1 MENILKIIYDKSINN
16 KVLELKDIDKILE
29 LLVVN
34 KCLNDYILNINI
46 QPIRSNNL
54 ASYSSYTKNITI
66 YTKVIEQ
73 MIKNIEKNILIASD
87 LEISMYK
94 NLSILQVLLHEV
106 EHANQQK
113 IAYNEN
119 SLEALIIRMS
129 YLIHGAY
136 GEKLYEF
143 CPEERFAEIKSF
155 EDLLLMINYL
165 NKKLNNLSEI
175 LNTEKLQRL
184 LRGYH
189 YINGCIDAPL
199 ITYFTIGK
207 RADLLNCFDLNTDL
221 LNERMKF
228 GFPIS
233 IDEYGIS
240 MRTLVLSL
248 NQNFKN
254 KINIQKNVKNML
266 Y

>member
-1 MENILKIIYDKSINN
+1 METILKIIYDRSIKN
-16 KVLELKDIDKILE
+16 KILSIKDIDEILG
-29 LLVVN
+29 LLVIN
-34 KCLNDYILNINI
+34 KCLSDYVLNISI

-54 ASYSSYTKNITI
+54 ASYSSCAKKITI
-66 YTKVIEQ
+66 YPEAIEQ
-73 MIKNIEKNILIASD
+73 MIENIEKNILIASD
-87 LEISMYK
+87 FEITMYK
-94 NLSILQVLLHEV
+94 NLSILQILLHEV

-129 YLIHGAY
+129 YLVHNGY
-136 GEKLYEF
+136 SEKLYEY
-143 CPEERFAEIKSF
+143 CPEERLAEIKSF

-165 NKKLNNLSEI
+165 NKKLNNLPEI

-189 YINGCIDAPL
+189 YINGFVDAPL
-199 ITYFTIGK
+199 NTYFTIGN
-207 RADLLNCFDLNTDL
+207 RTDLLNCFSSNTEL
-221 LNERMKF
+221 LDERMKF

-240 MRTLVLSL
+240 MSNLVLSL
-248 NQNFKN
+248 NKNFKN
-254 KINIQKNVKNML
+254 RINIK
-266 Y
+266 

>member
-1 MENILKIIYDKSINN
+1 MEKILKIIYDKSIKN
-16 KVLELKDIDKILE
+16 KILDIKDIDEILE
-29 LLVVN
+29 LLIIN
-34 KCLNDYILNINI
+34 KGLNDYILSISI
-46 QPIRSNNL
+46 QSIGGNKL
-54 ASYSSYTKNITI
+54 ASYSNYKKNITL
-66 YTKVIEQ
+66 YTKTIDH
-73 MIKNIEKNILIASD
+73 MIKNIEKNILIASS

-119 SLEALIIRMS
+119 SLEAFIIRMS
-129 YLIHGAY
+129 SLIHDRY
-136 GEKLYEF
+136 KEELYDY

-189 YINGCIDAPL
+189 YINGSIAAPL
-199 ITYFTIGK
+199 NTYFTSGN
-207 RADLLNCFDLNTDL
+207 RADLLNCFTLNIGL

-233 IDEYGIS
+233 INEYGIS
-240 MRTLVLSL
+240 MNNLILSL
-248 NQNFKN
+248 NKNFKN
-254 KINIQKNVKNML
+254 RINIK
-266 Y
+266 

>member
-1 MENILKIIYDKSINN
+1 METILKIIYDRSIKN
-16 KVLELKDIDKILE
+16 KILNIKDIDEILG
-29 LLVVN
+29 LLVIN
-34 KCLNDYILNINI
+34 KCLNDYVLNISI

-54 ASYSSYTKNITI
+54 ASYSNYTKKITI
-66 YTKVIEQ
+66 YPEAIEQ

-87 LEISMYK
+87 FKITMYK

-113 IAYNEN
+113 IAYTEN

-129 YLIHGAY
+129 YLVHDGY
-136 GEKLYEF
+136 SEKLYEY
-143 CPEERFAEIKSF
+143 CSEERLAEIKSF

-165 NKKLNNLSEI
+165 NKKLNNLPEI

-189 YINGCIDAPL
+189 YVNGFVGAPL
-199 ITYFTIGK
+199 NTYFTIGN
-207 RADLLNCFDLNTDL
+207 RADLLNCFSLNTEL
-221 LNERMKF
+221 LDERMKF

-240 MRTLVLSL
+240 MSNLVLSL
-248 NQNFKN
+248 NKNFKN
-254 KINIQKNVKNML
+254 RINI
-266 Y
+266 